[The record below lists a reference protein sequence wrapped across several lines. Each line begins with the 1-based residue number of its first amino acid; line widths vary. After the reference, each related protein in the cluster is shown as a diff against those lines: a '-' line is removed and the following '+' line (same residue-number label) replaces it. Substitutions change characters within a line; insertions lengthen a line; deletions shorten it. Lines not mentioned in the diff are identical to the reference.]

1 MVADCRIGADGQVSA
16 GLRPCWIDQ
25 DGAPQVLGQGTQGQA
40 VVDYLA
46 GISRSAGMDTV
57 FRWEGERVVVAP
69 GGNDP
74 MGSAR

>member
-1 MVADCRIGADGQVSA
+1 VSA
-16 GLRPCWIDQ
+16 GFRPCWIGQ
-25 DGAPQVLGQGTQGQA
+25 DGAPRVLGQDAQGRA

-46 GISRSAGMDTV
+46 GIGRAAGMDTV
-57 FRWEGERVVVAP
+57 FRWDGDRVVVTP